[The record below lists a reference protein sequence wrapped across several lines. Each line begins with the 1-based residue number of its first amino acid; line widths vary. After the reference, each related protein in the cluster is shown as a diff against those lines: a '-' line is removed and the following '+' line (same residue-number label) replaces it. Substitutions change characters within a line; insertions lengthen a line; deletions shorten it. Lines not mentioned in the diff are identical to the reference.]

1 MYFAE
6 EDIEN
11 DRTKEF
17 IENLPPQL
25 KTILM
30 CTYLIQKNQ
39 YDDDIITGDVYNCY
53 LELQS
58 QLPGL
63 NKLTQRRVSE
73 LLREL
78 DLAGIINARVVSK
91 GRYGRSKMIRLN
103 IPLEETKKYLES
115 DKKLEDFME
124 YRPVCLHDPT
134 MSRFQN
140 FNYQRLG

>member
-1 MYFAE
+1 
-6 EDIEN
+6 
-11 DRTKEF
+11 
-17 IENLPPQL
+17 
-25 KTILM
+25 M

-91 GRYGRSKMIRLN
+91 GQYGRSKMIRLN
-103 IPLEETKKYLES
+103 IPLEEKRRSIWNRIKNWKILWNIVQCVYMTQL
-115 DKKLEDFME
+115 
-124 YRPVCLHDPT
+124 
-134 MSRFQN
+134 
-140 FNYQRLG
+140 